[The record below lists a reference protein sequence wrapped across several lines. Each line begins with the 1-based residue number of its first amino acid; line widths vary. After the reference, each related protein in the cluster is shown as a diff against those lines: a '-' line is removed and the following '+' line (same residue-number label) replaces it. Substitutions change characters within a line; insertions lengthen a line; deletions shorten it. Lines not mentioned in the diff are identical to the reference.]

1 MKFTFAPES
10 RPLAGYTIKRAI
22 DRGGFGE
29 VYYAQSDAGKEVA
42 LKLLQHNLDVELR
55 GIAQC
60 INLKHPN
67 LVAIFDVRSDD
78 DGDQW
83 VVMEYVA
90 GKTLEQAL
98 ADYPHGMP
106 MELIQKWMHGVV
118 GGLAYLHDR
127 GLVHR
132 DVKPGN
138 IFWDGGVVKVGDVG
152 LSKFIT
158 PSRRSAHTESV
169 GTVYYMAPEVA
180 HGRYGAEVDV
190 YSLGVILYEMLTG
203 RVPFDGESTGEI
215 LMKHLSTPPDLT
227 QVPERMRPVLA
238 HALHKDPR
246 CRTQS
251 ALQLLDEFN
260 RAVRGESIA
269 TEIPPE
275 SFVRA
280 TRVEVIPERRTAP
293 PPPSAT
299 IYPTAPK
306 FVSQISKNLTWLAER
321 HPILTGVIACLMLLV
336 MFGPVPFAGPLLL
349 ATIGLALV
357 GASSLHRDKRSQSYA
372 GRPQLPP
379 VVSAPPPP
387 PPPPPP
393 RQPVQPAA
401 YKTERPRRVSPLVLN
416 PATYRRVPMRQRLAD
431 LSVSMTWAVVV
442 SIIFTAVTSFLT
454 PLFGEPQ
461 QLFGDPIRIGM
472 FTLVTIAAAWG
483 ILVVSKICEGRPLDV
498 GTRRLIMLAL
508 GVAVGTMAFGVDQ
521 LLLVDLEGF
530 SVPDASMF
538 EYLGKQPLVGSGHQP
553 TWLGYVVFFGSLLG
567 IRGWWWHVDPLRSKR
582 FSIGTLFL
590 TGLAGFVIPLV
601 FAFPQ
606 NWAIAWAGV
615 LSCVVQ
621 VSAAWIPADTRAALV
636 ENNRVV

>member
-60 INLKHPN
+60 INLKHTN
-67 LVAIFDVRSDD
+67 LVSIFDVRSDD

-106 MELIQKWMHGVV
+106 MELIQKWMNGEV

-180 HGRYGAEVDV
+180 HGRYGTEVDV

-251 ALQLLDEFN
+251 ALQLLEEFN

-275 SFVRA
+275 SFVQNV
-280 TRVEVIPERRTAP
+280 RVTVIPESDTVP
-293 PPPSAT
+293 PPRTPYVSRRPSALSQ
-299 IYPTAPK
+299 ASK
-306 FVSQISKNLTWLAER
+306 RAVSFAER
-321 HPILTGVIACLMLLV
+321 HPILAGAFACLILL
-336 MFGPVPFAGPLLL
+336 MWFGSAAFTGPLLL

-357 GASSLHRDKRSQSYA
+357 ASTLKREKNRYTYA
-372 GRPQLPP
+372 AVASRP
-379 VVSAPPPP
+379 ATPPPP
-387 PPPPPP
+387 PVPPPQRQPMQPVTYRTEPP
-393 RQPVQPAA
+393 RPRLSPVSLKP
-401 YKTERPRRVSPLVLN
+401 TTCRRIPV
-416 PATYRRVPMRQRLAD
+416 RQRLAD

-442 SIIFTAVTSFLT
+442 SIIFAGLTSFLT
-454 PLFGEPQ
+454 PLFGNDPQ
-461 QLFGDPIRIGM
+461 AMFGEDPIRVGM
-472 FTLVTIAAAWG
+472 FTLVTIVAAWG
-483 ILVVSKICEGRPLDV
+483 ILIVSKICEGRPLDAN
-498 GTRRLIMLAL
+498 TRRLIMGGL
-508 GVAVGTMAFGVDQ
+508 GVMIGSFAFSVDQ
-521 LLLVDLEGF
+521 LLLVNLDSF
-530 SVPDASMF
+530 SVPDVSMF
-538 EYLGKQPLVGSGHQP
+538 PYLGKQPLMESGHQP
-553 TWLGYVVFFGSLLG
+553 TWLGYVVFFASLLAV
-567 IRGWWWHVDPLRSKR
+567 RGWWWHVDPLRAKR

-590 TGLAGFVIPLV
+590 TGLAGFVIPMV

-606 NWAIAWAGV
+606 NWALAWAGV

-621 VSAAWIPADTRAALV
+621 VSASWIPPETRAALV
-636 ENNRVV
+636 ERNRIV